1 VALSADLLRRLIT
14 GLGDLYSPVD
24 SADYPARVVSV
35 VTSLLR
41 CDSCSYNQ
49 FGPAGPLAWHV
60 QPAGVGAFPDSVGIF
75 RQNLPQHP
83 VLSHQQATGDGQAL
97 RISDF
102 LSDRQF
108 RALGL
113 YRDFYRHTDTRYQ
126 AAISVPGPRKGLIG
140 IALNRPYRDFTDDE
154 IELLDLLRPHIQQAA
169 IICQA
174 LAEPVLVRPGA
185 GEHDP
190 LITVRQARI
199 MKLVAAGHPD
209 KVIGQILGISTRTV
223 NAHLQNIYRTLDVTS
238 RTEALARIAAATP
251 PARLEDLPG

>member
-1 VALSADLLRRLIT
+1 MALSADLLRQLIT
-14 GLGDLYSPVD
+14 GLGDLYSPAG
-24 SADYPARVVSV
+24 SADYPAHAVSV
-35 VTSLLR
+35 VASMLR

-60 QPAGVGAFPDSVGIF
+60 QPAGIGAFPDAVGIF

-83 VLSHQQATGDGQAL
+83 VLNHQQATGNGQAL

-126 AAISVPGPRKGLIG
+126 VAIGVPGPRKGLIG
-140 IALNRPYRDFTDDE
+140 IAVNRQHRDFTDDE

-169 IICQA
+169 AICQA
-174 LAEPVLVRPGA
+174 LGEPVL
-185 GEHDP
+185 
-190 LITVRQARI
+190 
-199 MKLVAAGHPD
+199 AA
-209 KVIGQILGISTRTV
+209 
-223 NAHLQNIYRTLDVTS
+223 
-238 RTEALARIAAATP
+238 
-251 PARLEDLPG
+251 PARARTIR